1 MTTASF
7 CDINKRNS
15 RFQPICRP
23 PSMLFA
29 ARSFS
34 SKNDKDDDY
43 SKKFESM
50 MGSQMSDADKAA
62 IEKEKIAKE
71 AKDAA

>member
-1 MTTASF
+1 
-7 CDINKRNS
+7 
-15 RFQPICRP
+15 
-23 PSMLFA
+23 MLFA